1 MKKTLIIMLL
11 VIFGTSMGFMGIS
24 CKADASETAEEITEE
39 VAAEEEVAEEEIM
52 EETEEVTVVADATY
66 RIGYSCYGWEI
77 PWMVFYQ
84 EIFDELIANEYPN
97 YEIIYHDAQYDFQAM
112 ADGLETFISDDVD
125 MIMHFALD
133 NLPVLESYKKI
144 QAAGIPL
151 FLTMDEPAY
160 ESWEYMVAF
169 SGLSPAEAGR
179 VCADDLNEQLG
190 GEGTYAAITPPKG
203 SSSYEMYMTRFYNR
217 LEDIG
222 SNLELVAE
230 EDGNWDPKQAQE
242 KAADILTRFPDI
254 DGFYVTDDWM
264 GSGIVIAAKEKGYEP
279 GDFVISGCGGA
290 AVGVKDL
297 ADGWY
302 SVLVDQ
308 GPRLCAIQDAYLM
321 KMILEGTGPVPF
333 YSMVYQRVLTQDDME
348 GFEPSW

>member
-1 MKKTLIIMLL
+1 MLL

-52 EETEEVTVVADATY
+52 EETEEATVVAEETY

-84 EIFDELIANEYPN
+84 EIFDEVIANEYPN

-112 ADGLETFISDDVD
+112 ADGLETFVSDDVD

-160 ESWEYMVAF
+160 ESWEYMEAF

-203 SSSYEMYMTRFYNR
+203 SSSYDMYMTRFYNR
-217 LEDIG
+217 LGDIG
-222 SNLELVAE
+222 SNLVLVAE
-230 EDGNWDPKQAQE
+230 EDGKTTKEEMTLIVA
-242 KAADILTRFPDI
+242 IL
-254 DGFYVTDDWM
+254 
-264 GSGIVIAAKEKGYEP
+264 
-279 GDFVISGCGGA
+279 
-290 AVGVKDL
+290 VGLKIPL
-297 ADGWY
+297 P
-302 SVLVDQ
+302 L
-308 GPRLCAIQDAYLM
+308 
-321 KMILEGTGPVPF
+321 
-333 YSMVYQRVLTQDDME
+333 
-348 GFEPSW
+348 